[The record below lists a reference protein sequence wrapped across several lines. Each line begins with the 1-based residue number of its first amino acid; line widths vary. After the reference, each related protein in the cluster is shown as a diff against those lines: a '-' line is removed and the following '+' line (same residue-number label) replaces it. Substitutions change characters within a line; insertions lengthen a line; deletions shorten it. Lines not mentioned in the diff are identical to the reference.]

1 MMDTLSTGYTAY
13 HFILHTK
20 FGILCL
26 TLYFLAFLDYSTTN
40 ESLLIGAGETCVDIE
55 ILDDLEVERTEQFNT
70 YLAIA
75 TSTGAKV
82 LHGCEYILIYDND
95 GE

>member
-1 MMDTLSTGYTAY
+1 MSVV
-13 HFILHTK
+13 ILD
-20 FGILCL
+20 FVYI
-26 TLYFLAFLDYSTTN
+26 FVAFLDYSTTN
-40 ESLLIGAGETCVDIE
+40 QSLLFRAGETCVDIE
-55 ILDDLEVERTEQFNT
+55 ILDDLEVERTEWFNT

-82 LHGCEYILIYDND
+82 LRGCDYIQIYDND